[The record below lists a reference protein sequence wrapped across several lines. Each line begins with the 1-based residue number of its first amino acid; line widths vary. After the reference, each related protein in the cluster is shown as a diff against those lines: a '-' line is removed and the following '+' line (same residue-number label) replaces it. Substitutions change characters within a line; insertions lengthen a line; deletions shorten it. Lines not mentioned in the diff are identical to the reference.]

1 MLSGFTLILHYT
13 SKTNHINTILQ
24 EGIFK
29 INNNNILK
37 LTYNN
42 TTIYMYDNN
51 LTVIKNITNLEKNS
65 YSNLINVKPFTS
77 LTGYEEFYFD
87 AITNFSFLFI

>member
-1 MLSGFTLILHYT
+1 MNIDKNKIIIFTICIILMLSGFTLILHYT

-37 LTYNN
+37 Q
-42 TTIYMYDNN
+42 
-51 LTVIKNITNLEKNS
+51 S
-65 YSNLINVKPFTS
+65 
-77 LTGYEEFYFD
+77 
-87 AITNFSFLFI
+87 